1 LATYTYQVDLDLL
14 VNILDFAGTFAFA
27 LVGARIAADRG
38 LDYGGIAFIAATAS
52 LAGGT
57 LRNLLLGE
65 RPPWV
70 LHSWLFAGVLIAV
83 VITLAIKRTTPVGR
97 FVLTLDT
104 LGLAVCSVSG
114 AQFALTHGA
123 PFIAAVMLGLIGA
136 VTGGLLRDVLCQVEP
151 VLLHRETI
159 GTSCLAGSLV
169 YVTGD
174 YFEANSAFVAL
185 SAGLVVIIVRELS
198 IRFNWHLPKV
208 GAR

>member
-1 LATYTYQVDLDLL
+1 MDLELL
-14 VNILDFAGTFAFA
+14 VNILDLAGTFAFA
-27 LVGARIAADRG
+27 LVGARIAADKG
-38 LDYGGIAFIAATAS
+38 LDYGGIAFIAAIAS
-52 LAGGT
+52 LSGGT
-57 LRNLLLGE
+57 FRNLLLGE

-70 LHSWLFAGVLIAV
+70 LHTWLFAGVVIAV
-83 VITLAIKRTTPVGR
+83 LITLAIKRTSPVGR
-97 FVLTLDT
+97 FVLSLDT
-104 LGLAVCSVSG
+104 IGLAVCSVSG

-123 PFIAAVMLGLIGA
+123 PFVAAVFLGLIGA

-174 YFEANSAFVAL
+174 YFELNSGFVAL

-198 IRFNWHLPKV
+198 IRFDWHLPKV

>member
-1 LATYTYQVDLDLL
+1 MDLELL
-14 VNILDFAGTFAFA
+14 VNLLDLAGTFAFA
-27 LVGARIAADRG
+27 LVGARIAADKG
-38 LDYGGIAFIAATAS
+38 LDYGGIAFIAAIAS
-52 LAGGT
+52 LSGGT
-57 LRNLLLGE
+57 FRNLLLGE

-70 LHSWLFAGVLIAV
+70 LHTWLFAGVVIAV
-83 VITLAIKRTTPVGR
+83 LITLAIKRTSPVGR

-104 LGLAVCSVSG
+104 IGLAVCSVSG

-123 PFIAAVMLGLIGA
+123 PFVAAVFLGLIGA

-159 GTSCLAGSLV
+159 GTSCLAGSVV

-174 YFEANSAFVAL
+174 YFELNSGFVAL

-198 IRFNWHLPKV
+198 IRFDWHLPKV

>member
-1 LATYTYQVDLDLL
+1 MDLDLL

>member
-1 LATYTYQVDLDLL
+1 MDLELL
-14 VNILDFAGTFAFA
+14 VNILDLVGTFAFA
-27 LVGARIAADRG
+27 LVGARIAADKG
-38 LDYGGIAFIAATAS
+38 LDYGGIAFIAAIAS
-52 LAGGT
+52 LSGGT
-57 LRNLLLGE
+57 FRNLLLGE

-70 LHSWLFAGVLIAV
+70 LSTWLFAGVVIAV
-83 VITLAIKRTTPVGR
+83 VITLAIKRTSPVGR

-104 LGLAVCSVSG
+104 IGLAVCSVSG

-123 PFIAAVMLGLIGA
+123 PFLAAVFLGLIGA

-174 YFEANSAFVAL
+174 YFELNSGFVAL

-198 IRFNWHLPKV
+198 IRFDWHLPKV
-208 GAR
+208 GIR

>member
-1 LATYTYQVDLDLL
+1 MVNLLDL
-14 VNILDFAGTFAFA
+14 AGTFAFA
-27 LVGARIAADRG
+27 LVGARIAADKG
-38 LDYGGIAFIAATAS
+38 LDYGGIAFIAAIAS
-52 LAGGT
+52 LSGGT
-57 LRNLLLGE
+57 FRNLLLGE

-70 LHSWLFAGVLIAV
+70 LHTWLFAGVVIAV
-83 VITLAIKRTTPVGR
+83 LITLAIKRTSPVGR

-104 LGLAVCSVSG
+104 IGLAVCSVSG

-123 PFIAAVMLGLIGA
+123 PFLAAVMLGLIGA

-174 YFEANSAFVAL
+174 YFELNSGFVAL

-198 IRFNWHLPKV
+198 IRFDWHLPKV

>member
-1 LATYTYQVDLDLL
+1 VDLELL
-14 VNILDFAGTFAFA
+14 VNLLDLAGTFAFA
-27 LVGARIAADRG
+27 LVGARIAADKG
-38 LDYGGIAFIAATAS
+38 LDYGGIAFIAAIAS
-52 LAGGT
+52 LSGGT
-57 LRNLLLGE
+57 FRNLLGE

-70 LHSWLFAGVLIAV
+70 LHTWLFAGVVIAV
-83 VITLAIKRTTPVGR
+83 LITLAIQRTRPVGR

-104 LGLAVCSVSG
+104 IGLAVCSVSG

-123 PFIAAVMLGLIGA
+123 PFVAAVFLGLIGA

-174 YFEANSAFVAL
+174 YFELNSGFVAI

-198 IRFNWHLPKV
+198 IRFDWHLPKV

>member
-1 LATYTYQVDLDLL
+1 VDLDLL

-27 LVGARIAADRG
+27 LVGARIAADKG

-57 LRNLLLGE
+57 LRNILLGE

-70 LHSWLFAGVLIAV
+70 LHSWLFAGVLSAV
-83 VITLAIKRTTPVGR
+83 IITLAIKRTTPVGR

-104 LGLAVCSVSG
+104 IGLAVCSVSG
-114 AQFALTHGA
+114 AQYALTHGA

-174 YFEANSAFVAL
+174 YFEANSVLVAI
-185 SAGLVVIIVRELS
+185 SAGLVVIIVREIS
-198 IRFNWHLPKV
+198 IRFDWHLPKV
-208 GAR
+208 GAN

>member
-1 LATYTYQVDLDLL
+1 MDLELL
-14 VNILDFAGTFAFA
+14 VNLLDLAGTFAFA
-27 LVGARIAADRG
+27 LVGARIAADKG
-38 LDYGGIAFIAATAS
+38 LDYGGIAFIAAIAS
-52 LAGGT
+52 LSGGT
-57 LRNLLLGE
+57 FRNLLLGE

-70 LHSWLFAGVLIAV
+70 LHTWLFAGVVIAV
-83 VITLAIKRTTPVGR
+83 LITLAIKRTSPVGR

-104 LGLAVCSVSG
+104 IGLAVCSVSG

-123 PFIAAVMLGLIGA
+123 PFLAAVMLGLIGA

-174 YFEANSAFVAL
+174 YFELNSGFVAL

-198 IRFNWHLPKV
+198 IRFDWHLPKV

>member
-1 LATYTYQVDLDLL
+1 MDLDLL
-14 VNILDFAGTFAFA
+14 VNILDLVGTFAFA
-27 LVGARIAADRG
+27 LVGARIAADKG
-38 LDYGGIAFIAATAS
+38 LDYGGIAFIAAIAS
-52 LAGGT
+52 LSGGT
-57 LRNLLLGE
+57 FRNLLLGE

-70 LHSWLFAGVLIAV
+70 LSTWLFAGVVIAV
-83 VITLAIKRTTPVGR
+83 VITLAIKRTSPVGR

-104 LGLAVCSVSG
+104 IGLAVCSVSG
-114 AQFALTHGA
+114 AQFALTQGA
-123 PFIAAVMLGLIGA
+123 PFLAAVFLGLIGA

-174 YFEANSAFVAL
+174 YFELNSGFVAL

-198 IRFNWHLPKV
+198 IRFDWHLPKV

>member
-1 LATYTYQVDLDLL
+1 VDLDLL

-27 LVGARIAADRG
+27 LVGARIAADKG

-83 VITLAIKRTTPVGR
+83 IITLAIKRTTPVGR

-104 LGLAVCSVSG
+104 IGLAVCSVSG

-174 YFEANSAFVAL
+174 YYGANSGFIAL
-185 SAGLVVIIVRELS
+185 ASGLIVVLVRELS
-198 IRFNWHLPKV
+198 IRFDWHLPKV